1 MFLGG
6 TKNLQKII
14 IKNMV
19 VLAESQS
26 KEYMTHGI
34 RCY

>member
-26 KEYMTHGI
+26 KEYMAHGI